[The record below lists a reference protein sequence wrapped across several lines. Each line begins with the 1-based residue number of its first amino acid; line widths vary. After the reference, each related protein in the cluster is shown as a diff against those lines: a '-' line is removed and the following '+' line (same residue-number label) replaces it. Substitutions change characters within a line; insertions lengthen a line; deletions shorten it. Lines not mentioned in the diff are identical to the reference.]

1 MLEQLIVKDYALIDR
16 LSVDFDDGLNIL
28 TGETGAG
35 KSIIVGALSFLLG
48 GKADIDI
55 VRTGS
60 EEASVSAVIGFD
72 PENADVAEWL
82 ASRDITAEDRRLV
95 LRRTLKRN
103 GRGSSYVQDAP
114 VTRNELADFTSL
126 LFDIHG
132 QHEHQAL
139 LKTDSHRKYLDRFAG
154 IEAEVS
160 EFTSRFQALAD
171 KKKVAEAAAEAERGR
186 DARMELLQYAIEEIA
201 KAAPTSGESLQLE
214 AEAKRLAD
222 FEKLAGTVTG
232 AAASL
237 FDDEV
242 SSLVLLRKTKSLAE
256 GAANID
262 ASIQPIAKRITD
274 LFYELED
281 VSDQLRKYR
290 DDLRYDPER
299 LEAVEERL
307 AVLYRLKKKYG
318 ADEEAVLRYRI
329 DAEAEID
336 ALQRV
341 EEDRAKLAS
350 EIAALER
357 EVGKRA
363 TELSAKRSAAAA
375 TLGSRITEILATL
388 GMPKARFSV
397 SLTSKG
403 QGPTGRV
410 IGPWG
415 ADDIEFLISP
425 NLGELER
432 PLVRIASGGELS
444 RVMLAVKTVLAAADT
459 VETLV
464 FDEIDTGIGGEVAL
478 AVGEHLSGL
487 GSTKQIFCITH
498 LASIAVRA
506 DNHLK
511 VEKKVEGERT
521 VTSLAVI
528 PDDRRREEIARM
540 LAGDAA
546 GNAALAHADE
556 LLARYQKRS

>member
-1 MLEQLIVKDYALIDR
+1 MLEELIVKDYALIDR
-16 LSVDFDDGLNIL
+16 LAVEFDDGLNIL

-48 GKADIDI
+48 GKADTDI

-60 EEASVSAVIGFD
+60 EEASVSAVIRYDGA
-72 PENADVAEWL
+72 NGDVAEWL
-82 ASRDITAEDRRLV
+82 KGREIASEDGRLV
-95 LRRTLKRN
+95 LRRTLKRS
-103 GRGSSYVQDAP
+103 GRGSAYIQDVP
-114 VTRNELADFTSL
+114 VTRNDLVEFTSL

-139 LKTDSHRKYLDRFAG
+139 LKAESHRKYLDRFAG
-154 IEAEVS
+154 IENEVA
-160 EFTSRFQALAD
+160 EFTARFQALAES
-171 KKKVAEAAAEAERGR
+171 KKAAADALEAERGR
-186 DARMELLQYAIEEIA
+186 DERVELLRYAVEEIS
-201 KAAPTSGESLQLE
+201 KVAPISGESLQLE

-222 FEKLAGTVTG
+222 FEKLAGTVSG
-232 AAASL
+232 AATAL
-237 FDDEV
+237 FDEEF
-242 SSLVLLRKTKSLAE
+242 SALSLLRKAKTQAE
-256 GAANID
+256 GGAAID
-262 ASIQPIAKRITD
+262 PSLEEIAKRIGD
-274 LFYELED
+274 LFYEVED
-281 VSDQLRKYR
+281 VSDQLRSYR

-299 LEAVEERL
+299 LEAVEDRL

-318 ADEEAVLRYRI
+318 ADEDAVLRYRL

-336 ALQRV
+336 SLARV
-341 EEDRAKLAS
+341 EEDRAKLET
-350 EIAALER
+350 EITALER
-357 EVGKRA
+357 EVSRRA
-363 TELSAKRSAAAA
+363 TELSGKRTAAAA
-375 TLGSRITEILATL
+375 TLGTRITAILATL

-397 SLTSKG
+397 SVNAKG
-403 QGPTGRV
+403 QGAGGRV
-410 IGPWG
+410 CGPWG
-415 ADDIEFLISP
+415 ADDIEFLISS
-425 NLGELER
+425 NLGESER
-432 PLVRIASGGELS
+432 PLIRIASGGELS

-478 AVGEHLSGL
+478 AVGEHLAGL
-487 GSTKQIFCITH
+487 GMTKQIFCITH

-521 VTSLAVI
+521 VTSLAAI
-528 PDDRRREEIARM
+528 PGEKRREEIARM
-540 LAGDAA
+540 LAGDSA